1 MRVAALFDIHSN
13 TPALDAVLEEV
24 RRAGVDRIVVGGDV
38 LPGPMP
44 HETLVRLQQLE
55 IPVDYI
61 YGNGEIA
68 VLEQIAGRVPE
79 KVPERYRPTIAW
91 TAGQMTPDD
100 RHLVARWPKTCA
112 LTIDPLGEVLFCHA
126 TPQNEND
133 IFTKLTPEE
142 RLLRVFQGLTASVVV
157 CGHTHMQFDR
167 TVGPVRVVNAGSVGM
182 PFGPPGADWLLLG
195 PDIELRHTDYD
206 LNDAARQIR
215 ATTYPWNDG
224 DFADR
229 YILKPP
235 TEQEMLTLYTPYS
248 I

>member
-13 TPALDAVLEEV
+13 APALDVVLEEV

-44 HETLVRLQQLE
+44 HETLVRLQRLE

-100 RHLVARWPKTCA
+100 RRLVARWPKTCA

-142 RLLRVFQGLTASVVV
+142 RLLPVFQGLTASVVV

-215 ATTYPWNDG
+215 ATMYPWDDG

>member
-1 MRVAALFDIHSN
+1 MSASPMPGPFAGWCAKLLDRHQRDFLAAFE
-13 TPALDAVLEEV
+13 DAVAIDDIDGL
-24 RRAGVDRIVVGGDV
+24 
-38 LPGPMP
+38 
-44 HETLVRLQQLE
+44 
-55 IPVDYI
+55 
-61 YGNGEIA
+61 
-68 VLEQIAGRVPE
+68 GRV
-79 KVPERYRPTIAW
+79 V
-91 TAGQMTPDD
+91 
-100 RHLVARWPKTCA
+100 
-112 LTIDPLGEVLFCHA
+112 FCHA
-126 TPQNEND
+126 TPRND
-133 IFTKLTPEE
+133 VDVMTKETPLE
-142 RLLRVFQGLTASVVV
+142 RMRAHLSTVEADVVV

-215 ATTYPWNDG
+215 ATTYPWDDG